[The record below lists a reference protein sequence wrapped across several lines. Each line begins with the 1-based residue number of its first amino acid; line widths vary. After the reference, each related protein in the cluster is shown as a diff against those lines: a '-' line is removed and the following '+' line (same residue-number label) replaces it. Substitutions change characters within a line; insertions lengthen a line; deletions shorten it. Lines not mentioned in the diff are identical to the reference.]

1 MANQRARTAFLSELS
16 KHRSLY
22 LIMLPGLLLFVAF
35 NYLPMFG
42 LALAFKSFRLDLGI
56 FGSPWAKP
64 LYRNFEF
71 FFKGGYAWAVTRNT
85 LLINLGFL
93 VSGIVME
100 AGFALVLNEM
110 RGRIVKRILQSLAFL
125 PYFISWIVVGFFC
138 YMMFNYNY
146 GLVNR
151 VLAAVGLTP
160 VEWYSDSKYWPW
172 ILIAFNRWKWTG
184 LGAII
189 YLAVLTGI
197 DPSLYEVAEIDGAT
211 RFQKMRFISIPFMI
225 PTVVLLSLLSVGRI
239 MNADFGMFYAIVGQ
253 NPRLYPA
260 ADVIDTYVFRS
271 LRNLGDFSM
280 AAAVGFYQSVVSF
293 ILVLSSNAL
302 ANRIVPNIGLF
313 SFSRRVRE

>member
-1 MANQRARTAFLSELS
+1 
-16 KHRSLY
+16 
-22 LIMLPGLLLFVAF
+22 MLGLV
-35 NYLPMFG
+35 
-42 LALAFKSFRLDLGI
+42 LAFKSFRLDLGI
-56 FGSPWAKP
+56 VRSPWASP
-64 LYRNFEF
+64 MFRNFEF
-71 FFKGGYAWAVTRNT
+71 FFRGGFAWSVTRNT

-93 VSGIVME
+93 VSGIIME

-110 RGRIVKRILQSLAFL
+110 RGSLFKRALQSLAFM

-138 YMMFNYNY
+138 FMVFNYNY
-146 GLVNR
+146 GLVNQLLVR
-151 VLAAVGLTP
+151 VGLKP
-160 VEWYSDSKYWPW
+160 VEWYSNPAYWPW
-172 ILIAFNRWKWTG
+172 ILILFNRWKWTG
-184 LGAII
+184 LGAVI

-211 RFQKMRFISIPFMI
+211 RFQKMRFISIPFLI

-253 NPRLYPA
+253 NPRLYPT

-293 ILVLSSNAL
+293 FLVLASNAL

-313 SFSRRVRE
+313 SFSRRAQR